1 MSATQPP
8 NHAAT
13 TNAWIQIHV
22 CVVLWGFTAILGKLI
37 TLEALPLVLWR
48 MGLVAL
54 SLFLLPMV
62 WRTVLALKPTLILAF
77 SGIGALVAMHWLT
90 FYGAIK
96 LSNASVAVTCIATV
110 PVFLSL
116 VEPFLAARRFQLK
129 ELLLGLM
136 VLPGIVLVVGGT
148 PQSMNTGIIMGIVS
162 AMFVALFAALN
173 KRLILRADP
182 LSVTAIEMAA
192 GCALLM
198 VMGLIAGSLSAFAD
212 VAGILDSNTSIFA
225 IPAGADILWMAVLA
239 FGCTLLPFALSLMA
253 LRHLSAYA
261 SALAVNL
268 EPIYAII
275 LAAVLLG
282 EQQEL
287 SARFYLGAAIIIAV
301 VLIYPWLMRSPS
313 GKVA

>member
-1 MSATQPP
+1 MPATRTAEHQ
-8 NHAAT
+8 AT
-13 TNAWIQIHV
+13 TKAWIQVHV
-22 CVVLWGFTAILGKLI
+22 CVLLWGFTAILGKLI
-37 TLEALPLVLWR
+37 TLDALPLVLWR

-54 SLFLLPMV
+54 SLFLLPMI
-62 WRTVLALKPTLILAF
+62 WRTVLALKPALLLVYC
-77 SGIGALVAMHWLT
+77 GIGTLVALHWLT

-110 PVFLSL
+110 PIFLSL
-116 VEPFLAARRFQLK
+116 VEPILAGRRFQLK

-136 VLPGIVLVVGGT
+136 ALPGIALVVGGT

-173 KRLILRADP
+173 KRFILRADP
-182 LSVTAIEMAA
+182 LCVTAIEMAS
-192 GCALLM
+192 GCAFL
-198 VMGLIAGSLSAFAD
+198 VVIGLITSSLSEITSI
-212 VAGILDSNTSIFA
+212 VGIIDTETSIFA
-225 IPAGADILWMAVLA
+225 IPRGNDMLWMAVLA

-275 LAAVLLG
+275 LAALLLG

-287 SARFYLGAAIIIAV
+287 SASFYLGACIIIAV
-301 VLIYPWLMRSPS
+301 VVVYPWLMRQPRRI
-313 GKVA
+313 

>member
-1 MSATQPP
+1 MSVTQTP
-8 NHAAT
+8 NHLAIT
-13 TNAWIQIHV
+13 KAWIQIHV

-48 MGLVAL
+48 MGLVAA

-62 WRTVLALKPTLILAF
+62 WRTVLALKPALLLAF
-77 SGIGALVAMHWLT
+77 CGIGALVAMHWLT

-116 VEPFLAARRFQLK
+116 VEPVLAGRRFQLK

-136 VLPGIVLVVGGT
+136 VLPGIFLVVGGT

-173 KRLILRADP
+173 KRFILRADP

-192 GCALLM
+192 GCALLA
-198 VMGLIAGSLSAFAD
+198 VLGLIAGSLGAFAD
-212 VAGILDSNTSIFA
+212 VAGILDNNTSIFA
-225 IPAGADILWMAVLA
+225 LPAGPDIAWMAILA

>member
-1 MSATQPP
+1 MSATQSE

-13 TNAWIQIHV
+13 AKAWIQIHV

-48 MGLVAL
+48 MGLVAA

-198 VMGLIAGSLSAFAD
+198 VMGLIAGSLSTFAD
-212 VAGILDSNTSIFA
+212 VAGIMDSNTSIFA
-225 IPAGADILWMAVLA
+225 LPAGADILWMAVLA

-287 SARFYLGAAIIIAV
+287 SGRFYLGAAIIIAV